1 MSTAYLALGANLGD
15 RLGTL
20 QAAVVRINAL
30 PQTRV
35 TLVSDVFETEPV
47 GGPQQGPYL
56 NAVLAAD
63 TTLLPTELLAAC
75 HRIETELGRVRE
87 QRWAAR
93 TLDID
98 VLSYDEKEMS
108 GDVELPHPRA
118 HQRGFVMVPWEQV
131 APDLW
136 IPGHGRVADVAAT
149 VVRTGVTPFVSSA
162 QLGAGLA
169 L

>member
-35 TLVSDVFETEPV
+35 TLVSDVF
-47 GGPQQGPYL
+47 
-56 NAVLAAD
+56 
-63 TTLLPTELLAAC
+63 
-75 HRIETELGRVRE
+75 ETELGRVRE

-149 VVRTGVTPFVSSA
+149 VARTGVTPFVSSA